1 MPLGIKVILI
11 LGLMATLA
19 LLAQIA
25 VIGHSVLP
33 AFDTVE
39 REAARNQLSRVVL
52 GLEAEVA
59 SLDDLAGDW
68 AAWGDS
74 YRFLKA
80 PAEDYP
86 HAELVYG
93 NLASGQFD
101 LFGFYN
107 AQGDLLWGAVSDRE
121 IAGAD
126 GLAAR
131 LTAMLRKELPLAVR
145 SLPKGQ
151 SGLLGSEVA
160 PLIVSAHPVTPSA
173 TGDQPLGKLVI
184 ARFLEGAL
192 LDRMTRYSGASF
204 ETADDPAL
212 LDRLIGERSG
222 QSRDPDTGTFLGLQR
237 DIFGDPLLA
246 LRVAV
251 PKGLMDQGRA
261 GLSEAV
267 GAFLII
273 ALAAF
278 ILTLGSLQLVLLRP
292 LTGLAGRIIKIGF
305 EADWTVRLKERRSDV
320 IGIIGREFDELL
332 DRLESLTAA
341 RGSEVPDASFRPIS
355 SKHAG
360 KDEAGETD

>member
-33 AFDTVE
+33 AFDAVE
-39 REAARNQLSRVVL
+39 REAARDQLGRVVL

-107 AQGDLLWGAVSDRE
+107 AQGELLWGAVSDRK

-126 GLAAR
+126 GLAER

-173 TGDQPLGKLVI
+173 TGDQPLGKLLI

-192 LDRMTRYSGASF
+192 LDRMVRYSGAFF
-204 ETADDPAL
+204 EIEDDPSVLEELTEEADGATQDAETGAL
-212 LDRLIGERSG
+212 
-222 QSRDPDTGTFLGLQR
+222 LGLQR
-237 DIFGDPLLA
+237 DVFGDPLLA
-246 LRVAV
+246 LRVQA
-251 PKGLMDQGRA
+251 PEGLMDAGRA

-273 ALAAF
+273 AFAAF
-278 ILTLGSLQLVLLRP
+278 VVTLGCLQLVLLRP
-292 LTGLAGRIIKIGF
+292 LTKLGGRMIKIGF
-305 EADWTVRLKERRSDV
+305 EADWRVRLRERRGDV

-332 DRLESLTAA
+332 DRLETLTAA
-341 RGSEVPDASFRPIS
+341 RGPEVPDASFRPIP

-360 KDEAGETD
+360 KDEAGEAD